1 MTITEK
7 LYQLIPTLTEQQ
19 RSQLLG
25 FAESLQQQPSDNIER
40 QNSNSIVNSLR
51 GIAKPIGPTPTDP
64 DPQEDYIDYL
74 ERKYQ

>member
-40 QNSNSIVNSLR
+40 QDSDSIVNSLR
-51 GIAKPIGPTPTDP
+51 GIAKPIDPSDP